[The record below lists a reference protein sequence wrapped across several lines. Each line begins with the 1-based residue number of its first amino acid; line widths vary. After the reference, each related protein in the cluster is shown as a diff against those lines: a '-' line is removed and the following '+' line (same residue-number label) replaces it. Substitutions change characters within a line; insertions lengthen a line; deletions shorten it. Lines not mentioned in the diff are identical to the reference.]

1 MKIKKH
7 KVLKIV
13 CSIIIVLVVGGF
25 LVNWYMKHRLESFL
39 RGQLSER
46 ISEATGGFYQFHSE
60 HLDIGLF
67 NGELTLKGVELKP
80 DSAVFKDWASK
91 DSLPQNYFDIQI
103 KRIHFKGLNL
113 IWLFSYSQLHFDLF
127 EIQTPIVKVFDSGN
141 LSRVEVKSKNKNSQS
156 LYDMMS
162 PYMDVLTVKKMNLEN
177 ASITYIADDQGVP
190 AVYGLKD
197 VSFHAYGFVLDEN
210 SSQSGKLLFCDN
222 FDFTTNQPQVLLS
235 NNQFLL
241 ETENIRLSTKDSI
254 IHIDNVHLQP
264 QTLLWQQ
271 QDALPDTYLE
281 AKIKSIEVKGV
292 RFKRENAFNYLEA
305 TTFDINKSDIQYFNL
320 VRDSVKVEPE
330 VKTGS
335 KDTLNLSWTLYAI
348 VSPILHSIA
357 IDKIGIEEAKLQYTN
372 SSKAAIDVYTMDRFN
387 FEAYGF
393 KVDSLADIQ
402 QRFLYSQGFSI
413 DAANIEG
420 VVISQN
426 HAMSIGRMK
435 MNTITKNFQIK
446 KVELSP
452 LSLITERDYLSGT
465 IDSISLSGLDY
476 DMGLK
481 AQQLSIDAPKIE
493 YVKMQKNKREKEPTE
508 AAGKSANLE
517 VITPFFN
524 HITINQVNLNGGNIS
539 FQDKTNKDNMV
550 YKIPRI
556 DFSAS
561 NFLINE
567 ATLQHSFMYFASDNI
582 RFSFERFDN
591 VLPGKDYRLIIGKG
605 IYTGI
610 KGNLELRDIK
620 LLPQT
625 ESWKKAPPAYL
636 SLLTPYVAVRNI
648 DFKVS
653 PKEDTIL
660 FNSLNIEAPRI
671 QITKTGESSQ
681 QTAKKEEAPKRDKAL
696 NFVAGVFDIT
706 NADIEYYDR
715 TSKDS
720 LKTGFNN
727 LQLKSLSWD
736 SEMKKTTI
744 GSVALQSP
752 VINYKKPQDGGG
764 SRSGKSSDSNGFAGS
779 LDIGQIG
786 ISNIKV
792 GVDQPDLKLH
802 FETANIDIQ
811 SIKWGNGKFN
821 LVSVDIAKP
830 EVKINQISSTA
841 KIKTTHSPKQDIY
854 SAFEKIAKQV
864 SIDKFNVADANIDYA
879 STLNGK
885 LNKQQKL
892 NTTSLYFNGLII
904 NSDLKTFVLDD
915 INFST
920 RNFRLPMNNG
930 FYTLQAEAIDL
941 KKNAGSLVIENLH
954 FVPAYSKK
962 EFAYHHPTHKDWFDV
977 AVGHI
982 SLRGIDFNRYIA
994 NNIFHATDL
1003 SVKDVELLNFK
1014 NQQIEIQHNIMPM
1027 IYEGLQ
1033 KLPVKFAID
1042 TANVENFKVVY
1053 EELPKNGTTSGVI
1066 FFTNMNGRLS
1076 GLTNI
1081 VSRPE
1086 QYIKLDADGKLMGT
1100 GYFTA
1105 TWMLPV
1111 DSLNDHFHLK
1121 AHLDKFELK
1130 DLNQLITPMA
1140 PAQVE
1145 TGHIKSLTFNT
1156 DASSKGA
1163 TIEMLM
1169 LYNDLTISV
1178 LKNKDGTLTTNSLV
1192 STIANKVIKTNN
1204 PDKEYKR
1211 ARHVHLSIERN
1222 AYHSTFNYLW
1232 QILQPA
1238 VVESVGFSQSKQ
1250 NFAKKVSGFFGKVKG
1265 IFHRGDKKANKK
1277 DAKEEHPDK
1286 SKEK

>member
-1 MKIKKH
+1 MKIKKR
-7 KVLKIV
+7 KLLKII
-13 CSIIIVLVVGGF
+13 CSIMIILVVGGF
-25 LVNWYMKHRLESFL
+25 LVNWYMKNRLEGFL
-39 RGQLSER
+39 REQLSVR

-67 NGELTLKGVELKP
+67 SGELTLKGVELRP
-80 DSAVFKDWASK
+80 DSAVFKEWALK
-91 DSLPQNYFDIQI
+91 DSLPQNYFDIEI

-113 IWLFSYSQLHFDLF
+113 IWLFSYRQLHFDLF

-141 LSRVEVKSKNKNSQS
+141 LSRVEVKSKNQNSQS
-156 LYDMMS
+156 LYQMIS
-162 PYMDVLTVKKMNLEN
+162 PYMDVLSVQKMNLEN
-177 ASITYIADDQGVP
+177 ASITYITDDQGMP
-190 AVYGLKD
+190 AIYGLKD

-241 ETENIRLSTKDSI
+241 ETDNIRLSTKDSLI
-254 IHIDNVHLQP
+254 QIDKVHLQP
-264 QTLLWQQ
+264 QTLLWEQQ
-271 QDALPDTYLE
+271 HALPDTYLE

-305 TTFDINKSDIQYFNL
+305 DAFNINKSDLQYFNL
-320 VRDSVKVEPE
+320 KRDSINSESKVKVE
-330 VKTGS
+330 S
-335 KDTLNLSWTLYAI
+335 KDSLNLSWTLYAI
-348 VSPILHSIA
+348 VSPILHSIS
-357 IDKIGIEEAKLQYTN
+357 INKIGIEEAKLQYTN

-420 VVISQN
+420 VVVSQN
-426 HAMSIGRMK
+426 HALSIGRMK
-435 MNTITKNFQIK
+435 MNTVTRDFQIK

-465 IDSISLSGLDY
+465 IDSISLLGLEY
-476 DMGLK
+476 DKGMK

-493 YVKMQKNKREKEPTE
+493 YVKKQKVQRAPKSTDANS
-508 AAGKSANLE
+508 KSANLA
-517 VITPFFN
+517 VVAPFFN
-524 HITINQVNLNGGNIS
+524 HISISQVNLNSGNIT
-539 FQDKTNKDNMV
+539 FRDKTNKDNMV
-550 YKIPRI
+550 YKLPKI

-561 NFLINE
+561 NFIINE
-567 ATLQHSFMYFASDNI
+567 ATIQHSFTYFASDNI
-582 RFSFERFDN
+582 RFSFEQFDN
-591 VLPGKDYRLIIGKG
+591 LLPGKDYRLMIKKG
-605 IYTGI
+605 VYTGI

-625 ESWKKAPPAYL
+625 ESWKKAPDTYF
-636 SLLTPYVAVRNI
+636 SLLTPYLAVRHI

-653 PKEDTIL
+653 PEERTIL
-660 FNSLNIEAPRI
+660 FNSLNVEAPHLKII
-671 QITKTGESSQ
+671 QTGQSHNI
-681 QTAKKEEAPKRDKAL
+681 AVRKEAEKRDKAL
-696 NFVAGVFDIT
+696 SFIAGTLNVISG
-706 NADIEYYDR
+706 DIEYFDR
-715 TSKDS
+715 MTKDS
-720 LKTGFNN
+720 LKTQFKD
-727 LQLKSLSWD
+727 LQLKSLAWD
-736 SEMKKTTI
+736 AEMKKTSI
-744 GSVALQSP
+744 GSVTLQSP
-752 VINYKKPQDGGG
+752 MMSYIKRQEARGGQNNQQ
-764 SRSGKSSDSNGFAGS
+764 STFNRFAGS

-786 ISNIKV
+786 ISDIKI
-792 GVDQPDLKLH
+792 GVDQPSLKLH

-811 SIKWGNGKFN
+811 NVKWGNEKFS
-821 LVSVDIAKP
+821 LASIDVAKP
-830 EVKINQISSTA
+830 EVKINQISRLERINTA
-841 KIKTTHSPKQDIY
+841 KSEKQGFY
-854 SAFEKIAKQV
+854 SVFAKIAKQV
-864 SIDKFNVADANIDYA
+864 SIDKFNIEDANINYA

-885 LNKQQKL
+885 LNKQQQL
-892 NTTSLYFNGLII
+892 NRTSLFFNGLVI
-904 NSDLKTFVLDD
+904 NSELKTYVLDD

-920 RNFRLPMNNG
+920 RNFHIPINNG

-941 KKNAGSLVIENLH
+941 KRNAKSLVIENLH
-954 FVPAYSKK
+954 LVPAYPKK
-962 EFAYHHPTHKDWFDV
+962 EFAYHHPNHKDWFDV
-977 AVGHI
+977 GVGHI
-982 SLRGIDFNRYIA
+982 SLKGIDFDRYIG
-994 NNIFHATDL
+994 NNIFHAKDL
-1003 SVKDVELLNFK
+1003 LVKDVELLNFK
-1014 NQQIEIQHNIMPM
+1014 NQQIEIEHNIMPM

-1033 KLPVKFAID
+1033 KLPVKFTID

-1081 VSRPE
+1081 VSRPK
-1086 QYIKLDADGKLMGT
+1086 QYIKLDANGRLMGT

-1121 AHLDKFELK
+1121 AHLTKFDLK

-1145 TGHIKSLTFNT
+1145 KGHIKSLTFNT

-1169 LYNDLTISV
+1169 LYNDLTVSI
-1178 LKNKDGTLTTNSLV
+1178 LKNKDGELTTNTLV

-1204 PDKEYKR
+1204 PDKINKR
-1211 ARHVHLSIERN
+1211 ARHVHIGIERD

-1238 VVESVGFSQSKQ
+1238 VVESVGFSQKKQ
-1250 NFAKKVSGFFGKVKG
+1250 NFAKKVSGFLTKVKG
-1265 IFHRGDKKANKK
+1265 IFRSGKKENKK
-1277 DAKEEHPDK
+1277 DAKEHPHK
-1286 SKEK
+1286 

>member
-1 MKIKKH
+1 MKIKKQ
-7 KVLKIV
+7 KLLKIV
-13 CSIIIVLVVGGF
+13 CSVIIILAVGIF
-25 LVNWYMKHRLESFL
+25 LVNWYMKSRLEGFL
-39 RGQLSER
+39 REQLSER

-80 DSAVFKDWASK
+80 DSAIFSEWASK

-103 KRIHFKGLNL
+103 KKIHFKGLNL
-113 IWLFSYSQLHFDLF
+113 IWLFSYRQLHFDLF

-141 LSRVEVKSKNKNSQS
+141 LSRVEIKSKNQNSQS
-156 LYDMMS
+156 LYEMVS
-162 PYMDVLTVKKMNLEN
+162 PYMDALSVKKMNLEH
-177 ASITYIADDQGVP
+177 ASITYTADDEGVP
-190 AVYGLKD
+190 AIFGLKD

-241 ETENIRLSTKDSI
+241 ETDNIKLSTKDSLI
-254 IHIDNVHLQP
+254 QIDNVHLQP
-264 QTLLWQQ
+264 QTLLWEQQ
-271 QDALPDTYLE
+271 HALPDTYLE
-281 AKIKSIEVKGV
+281 AKIKSIEVKGA
-292 RFKRENAFNYLEA
+292 RFKRENGFSYLEA
-305 TTFDINKSDIQYFNL
+305 NAFNINKSDIQYFNL
-320 VRDSVKVEPE
+320 KRDTVKVEPK
-330 VKTGS
+330 VKAEA

-348 VSPILHSIA
+348 VSPILHSIS

-372 SSKAAIDVYTMDRFN
+372 SLKSAIDVYTMDRFN

-402 QRFLYSQGFSI
+402 QRFLYSQAFSL

-420 VVISQN
+420 VIVSQN

-435 MNTITKNFQIK
+435 MNTVTKDFQIQ

-452 LSLITERDYLSGT
+452 LSLITERDYMSGT
-465 IDSISLSGLDY
+465 IDSISLSGLEY
-476 DMGLK
+476 DQGLK
-481 AQQLSIDAPKIE
+481 AQQLSIDAPHIE
-493 YVKMQKNKREKEPTE
+493 YVKMKKAESKKESTT
-508 AAGKSANLE
+508 ANSKSANLE
-517 VITPFFN
+517 VVTPFFN
-524 HITINQVNLNGGNIS
+524 HISINQVNLNSGNIT
-539 FQDKTNKDNMV
+539 FRDKTNKDNMV

-591 VLPGKDYRLIIGKG
+591 ILPGKDYRLMISKG
-605 IYTGI
+605 VYTGI
-610 KGNLELRDIK
+610 GGNLELRDIR
-620 LLPQT
+620 LLPQA
-625 ESWKKAPPAYL
+625 ELSKKALGTYF

-648 DFKVS
+648 DFKVT
-653 PKEDTIL
+653 PTENTIK
-660 FNSLNIEAPRI
+660 FNSLNVEAPRI
-671 QITKTGESSQ
+671 QITKTGESSHS
-681 QTAKKEEAPKRDKAL
+681 TVKKEEAPKRDKAL

-706 NADIEYYDR
+706 SADIEYYDR
-715 TSKDS
+715 TTKDS
-720 LKTGFNN
+720 LKTKFNN

-736 SEMKKTTI
+736 AEMKNTSI
-744 GSVALQSP
+744 GSVTLQSP
-752 VINYKKPQDGGG
+752 TINYKKRQEGGG
-764 SRSGKSSDSNGFAGS
+764 GRSSKSSASNNFAGS

-792 GVDQPDLKLH
+792 GVDQPNLKLN
-802 FETANIDIQ
+802 FETQNIDIQ
-811 SIKWGNGKFN
+811 SIKWGNEKFN
-821 LVSVDIAKP
+821 LASVDIAKP

-841 KIKTTHSPKQDIY
+841 KISASRSEKQDFY
-854 SAFEKIAKQV
+854 SVFEKIAKQV
-864 SIDKFNVADANIDYA
+864 SIGKFNIADANIDYA

-892 NTTSLYFNGLII
+892 NTTSLLFNGLVI

-920 RNFRLPMNNG
+920 RNFRFPMNNG

-982 SLRGIDFNRYIA
+982 SLTGIDFNRYIA
-994 NNIFHATDL
+994 NNIFHAADL

-1053 EELPKNGTTSGVI
+1053 EELPKNGTKSGVI

-1121 AHLDKFELK
+1121 AHLNKFDLK

-1145 TGHIKSLTFNT
+1145 DGHIKSLTFNT

-1178 LKNKDGTLTTNSLV
+1178 LKNKDGELTTNTLV

-1211 ARHVHLSIERN
+1211 PRHVHLAIERD

-1250 NFAKKVSGFFGKVKG
+1250 NFAKKVSGFLHKVKSL
-1265 IFHRGDKKANKK
+1265 FHSDKKANKK
-1277 DAKEEHPDK
+1277 DAKEHPDK
-1286 SKEK
+1286 SKSK